1 MRERIGAFLDDP
13 AKTSG
18 AVTIG
23 ALAAFGVLH
32 ETMDPEHV
40 TMVRVLGSLDFA
52 FNAVCWYRNARYG
65 QGGDGSRGEEEAPVS
80 GLFLDEPA

>member
-1 MRERIGAFLDDP
+1 MHERIDAFLDDP
-13 AKTSG
+13 AKMSG
-18 AVTIG
+18 VVTVGTLAV
-23 ALAAFGVLH
+23 FGVLH

-65 QGGDGSRGEEEAPVS
+65 QGGGVSAEEEASAS